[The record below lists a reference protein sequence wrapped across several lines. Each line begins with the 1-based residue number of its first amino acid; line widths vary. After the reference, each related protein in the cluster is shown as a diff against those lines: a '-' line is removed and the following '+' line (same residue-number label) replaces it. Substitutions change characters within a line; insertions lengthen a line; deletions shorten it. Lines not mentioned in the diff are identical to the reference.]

1 MQRRAAAVYFAL
13 FVVVGAGAYGFL
25 GIMSQPAVELDGPT
39 YGQGEELRTGG
50 VTYTV
55 SSVGDGEA
63 ELTWLNSTAGEEQ
76 TIGVE
81 DGENVTLGGSQ
92 FFGHFPEDGGVQV
105 LPTDEYWGAYQDE
118 LDVQDQYE
126 ERRAGVWAILILS
139 FLAAIILISAALMP
153 VRG

>member
-1 MQRRAAAVYFAL
+1 MQRRAAAVYFTL

-39 YGQGEELRTGG
+39 YSQGEELRTGG

-55 SSVGDGEA
+55 DSIGDGEA
-63 ELTWLNSTAGEEQ
+63 ELTWLNATAGEEE
-76 TIGVE
+76 TIGVDE
-81 DGENVTLGGSQ
+81 GENVTLGGSQ
-92 FFGHFPEDGGVQV
+92 YFAHFPDDGGVQL
-105 LPTDEYWGAYQDE
+105 LPSDEYWGAYQDE

-126 ERRAGVWAILILS
+126 ERRAGVWAILFLS
-139 FLAAIILISAALMP
+139 FLAAIILISAAYMP